1 MVDDL
6 IIGCWPP
13 AVTQHD
19 LSITFLLRILHL
31 YSLLLEYSVT
41 TFGILNTVVTI
52 ESHYTPVS
60 Y

>member
-1 MVDDL
+1 MVEDL

-19 LSITFLLRILHL
+19 LSINFLLGILYL
-31 YSLLLEYSVT
+31 FSLLVEYSVT
-41 TFGILNTVVTI
+41 AFYILNTVVTI
-52 ESHYTPVS
+52 ESQCTPVS